1 MKVERKQ
8 SRSYNGL
15 NGRRMSR
22 YIQVTGSCRE
32 REGPGGGGGG
42 FKTFLFE
49 SVGCGRVID
58 VRPVKSET
66 G

>member
-42 FKTFLFE
+42 SRRFYLKVLV
-49 SVGCGRVID
+49 VGG
-58 VRPVKSET
+58 
-66 G
+66 